1 MEAHQRKDMVEP
13 QAKTPSTAPDLTSIM
28 VSSSSKQSVSPTGSQ
43 TKSIMNASGTSGAV
57 VNNTPEPGLK
67 RIPTVTFSDPKFASS
82 ITGKAVTPNNIK
94 DDVIGPGAKLSKINT
109 KFPLDPN
116 EGPGVI
122 YSPSSILSSSMD
134 SVNGG
139 GSVNINNVL
148 SGAINLE
155 TSEPESASQKKG
167 KEHPHFIV
175 EDSLHTPRS
184 RSNSSSPRPSVSLH
198 TGSSGG
204 GIEREPSIVSRL
216 SEPTLLESVME
227 ENVTVV
233 PAQTQIQD
241 IAPNLIPKRENVKNV
256 DPRLPQDDG
265 KLHVLFGATGCL
277 AVFKIKGIIKKLEEI
292 YGKENISIQVIL
304 TEAATKFFTR
314 RFMKKHNNSMSHAN
328 GNNNSNG
335 DVHRILS
342 DTSITSKA
350 SSHSSPSICNG
361 SNNTTVGGN
370 GSTSSNTNTN
380 CLTSIELPPH
390 IQFWTDQDEWDAW
403 RQRTDPVLH
412 IELRRWADILVVAP
426 LSANTLSK
434 ISVGLCDNL
443 LTSVIRAWNPSY
455 PIFLAPSMV
464 SSTFNTMMTKKQL
477 NIIKDEMPWITVF
490 KPSEKVMDI
499 NGEIGLGGMMDAN
512 EIVDK
517 IVMKLAWRISKA
529 SRGGEG

>member
-204 GIEREPSIVSRL
+204 DVYKRQLLEKCQQLWSKLKIPQSYIDTFMSKNINLSRTTLTNIMNELDKLQVMKKKLIKNLIEDAWQKIEEIWTTLQLSNEEKNEFIVIFQKMKQQSNSLQDDEILLERCEEEIKDLEAKLKIYAPVLNLIKEFQSLQADKIFLENSSKDSSRLLSRNSHKILLKEERTRKRVTRHFPRVIRDLKMKLNEAEEMFAKPFQINGEALSKVIEREEQELVKKYPRSRVANNGTSIRS
-216 SEPTLLESVME
+216 SVRKE
-227 ENVTVV
+227 
-233 PAQTQIQD
+233 
-241 IAPNLIPKRENVKNV
+241 LPKR
-256 DPRLPQDDG
+256 
-265 KLHVLFGATGCL
+265 
-277 AVFKIKGIIKKLEEI
+277 
-292 YGKENISIQVIL
+292 
-304 TEAATKFFTR
+304 
-314 RFMKKHNNSMSHAN
+314 
-328 GNNNSNG
+328 
-335 DVHRILS
+335 
-342 DTSITSKA
+342 
-350 SSHSSPSICNG
+350 
-361 SNNTTVGGN
+361 
-370 GSTSSNTNTN
+370 
-380 CLTSIELPPH
+380 
-390 IQFWTDQDEWDAW
+390 
-403 RQRTDPVLH
+403 
-412 IELRRWADILVVAP
+412 
-426 LSANTLSK
+426 
-434 ISVGLCDNL
+434 
-443 LTSVIRAWNPSY
+443 NPSPY
-455 PIFLAPSMV
+455 KIQ
-464 SSTFNTMMTKKQL
+464 KK
-477 NIIKDEMPWITVF
+477 N
-490 KPSEKVMDI
+490 
-499 NGEIGLGGMMDAN
+499 
-512 EIVDK
+512 DK
-517 IVMKLAWRISKA
+517 MNSCLLYT
-529 SRGGEG
+529 SRCV